1 VNLKASITPVIILAV
16 FLCSPAGIY
25 PQSAFPRIEPDQKAL
40 EYYRLGGNNGYSW
53 ADYAKISL
61 WASGDIALSNLEKI
75 NAAAITLG
83 NSPDLPLSGR
93 ERAEYVLT
101 FMHSNF
107 LKRYS
112 LYQTRLDTLFT
123 VGTYN
128 CVSSSALYII
138 LCNSAGI
145 RTSAVITKEHAFV
158 IVHIDGHEI
167 DVETT
172 NRYGFDPG
180 NRKEFH
186 DQFGKLTGFSY
197 VPAQNYRDRQ
207 TIENIEL
214 ISLILN
220 NRIGDYERR
229 NNFTDPVPLAVD
241 RAALLLGNSFEVTE
255 QAYAS
260 EFLFTDPRR
269 DLMDRLLNYGASL
282 LKSNKEE
289 DSLRWA
295 VSASSR
301 YSDPVRWNDFLHTA
315 INNGIARLLKDRK
328 IKDAQIFLANY
339 KIYLS
344 QTDYAQLDSLIVD
357 ADLLIRANN
366 ITTPAEGDSIIS
378 DVRQARDDGRLSERR
393 ASELL
398 TYAIQK
404 TASILCAPPGRNWR
418 AAVEYL
424 ERALFQHGANRE
436 LEQTMRTYKNNLA
449 AEYHNRFAAE
459 WNRRNYD
466 AAEKILNEGLEQ
478 FPDNRQLLSDRQIV
492 NRYKNSQ

>member
-1 VNLKASITPVIILAV
+1 MNLKASITPALILAV
-16 FLCSPAGIY
+16 FLCSAAEIY
-25 PQSAFPRIEPDQKAL
+25 PQKAFPRVEPDQKAL
-40 EYYRLGGNNGYSW
+40 EYYRLGVNNGYSW
-53 ADYAKISL
+53 TELAQISL
-61 WASGDIALSNLEKI
+61 WASGDTDSSNLEKI
-75 NAAAITLG
+75 KTAAASL
-83 NSPDLPLSGR
+83 NSSPALPASGR
-93 ERAEYVLT
+93 ERAEFILT
-101 FMHSNF
+101 YMHSGF

-112 LYQTRLDTLFT
+112 LYQTRVDTLLT

-128 CVSSSALYII
+128 CVSSAALYII

-145 RTSAVITKEHAFV
+145 KTSAVITKEHAFV
-158 IVHIDGHEI
+158 IVHIDGQDI

-180 NRKEFH
+180 SRREFH

-214 ISLILN
+214 VSLILN

-241 RAALLLGNSFEVTE
+241 RAAMLLGSSFEVTE
-255 QAYAS
+255 QAVSS
-260 EFLFTDPRR
+260 EFLFTDPRK

-289 DSLRWA
+289 DGVLWA
-295 VSASSR
+295 VLASSR

-315 INNGIARLLKDRK
+315 VNNGTARLIKDRK
-328 IKDAQIFLANY
+328 IKEAENFLEKN
-339 KIYLS
+339 KSHLS
-344 QTDYAQLDSLIVD
+344 DENYAQLDSLIAD

-366 ITTPAEGDSIIS
+366 IITTAEGDSVIS
-378 DVRQARDDGRLSERR
+378 GIKQARDNERLSEKR

-398 TYAIQK
+398 TFAIQK

-424 ERALFQHGANRE
+424 EKALFRHGANRD

-459 WNRRNYD
+459 WNKKNYD
-466 AAEKILNEGLEQ
+466 AAEQILNEGLEQ

-492 NRYKNSQ
+492 NRFKNSQ